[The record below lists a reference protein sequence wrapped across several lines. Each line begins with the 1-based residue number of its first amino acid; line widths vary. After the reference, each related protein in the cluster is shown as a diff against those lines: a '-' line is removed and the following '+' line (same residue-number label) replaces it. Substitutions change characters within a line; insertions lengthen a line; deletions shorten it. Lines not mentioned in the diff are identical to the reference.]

1 MLCYHHSERK
11 ATSLAIGLVARRFPA
26 GRGTNRSTLCQARG
40 GSVNQTRITSGR
52 TAPPLPD
59 LIHQLR
65 AQRIRISALSRKSGA
80 LRVRGRDLLA
90 KSKSLAA
97 CVEQSWANLAIAC
110 LDTRSAVA
118 EFRLHRSARHR
129 RTPVPK
135 PSPSVPELVLADSP
149 DMVEALEQ
157 ATEILKMEF
166 SGTEGTGLDA
176 LVKCEKVL
184 QRTRSTCTIELP
196 LY

>member
-1 MLCYHHSERK
+1 M
-11 ATSLAIGLVARRFPA
+11 
-26 GRGTNRSTLCQARG
+26 
-40 GSVNQTRITSGR
+40 NQTTITPGN
-52 TAPPLPD
+52 TPAPLPD
-59 LIHQLR
+59 LIHELR

-80 LRVRGRDLLA
+80 LRDRGRNLLA

-97 CVEQSWANLAIAC
+97 RVEQSCTSLAITC
-110 LDTRSAVA
+110 LNTRSAVA
-118 EFRLHRSARHR
+118 ELRLRRSGSQG
-129 RTPVPK
+129 RTTVPK
-135 PSPSVPELVLADSP
+135 PSTNAPELVLADSP

-166 SGTEGTGLDA
+166 SGTEGRGLDT

-184 QRTRSTCTIELP
+184 HRTRSTCTIELP